1 MLRFAQHDRE
11 RVLKRIA
18 HAYLRAEK
26 VQAGIGISLPAIR
39 EMLIKRAYAYLP
51 VIVHE
56 VGNTGGR

>member
-1 MLRFAQHDRE
+1 MFRFAQHDRE

-26 VQAGIGISLPAIR
+26 IQAGIGIGLPAIR
-39 EMLIKRAYAYLP
+39 EMLIKRPYAYLP

-56 VGNTGGR
+56 IGNPGCR